1 LLAKEIDLLRAFHLM
16 LVACVSCH
24 FLLDCGCVALGCLL
38 NQPAGFPVTGKKKCT
53 GTLFVVEG
61 SVQRERQKKL
71 F

>member
-1 LLAKEIDLLRAFHLM
+1 LLAKEINLLRAFHLM

-38 NQPAGFPVTGKKKCT
+38 NQPAGFPVTG
-53 GTLFVVEG
+53 TLFVVEG